1 MRVILYA
8 VFVLSGAAGL
18 IYESIWA
25 RYLGLFVGHSAHAQ
39 ILVIGIFLGGMALG
53 ALLIGSRSTKLRDPL
68 KWYAIVE
75 VLIGAIGVA
84 FHDVY
89 GAVTGVAYSSIFPAL
104 GGSPGPRRCADCA
117 AIHPPGHDLSA
128 HGRGCVAALPASARP
143 DALRVV
149 LRQ

>member
-104 GGSPGPRRCADCA
+104 GGSPLLPLVKWVLAGALIAPQSILLGSPIASERQEASCW
-117 AIHPPGHDLSA
+117 PGSI
-128 HGRGCVAALPASARP
+128 S
-143 DALRVV
+143 
-149 LRQ
+149 